1 MRTGMPRRTMWWRVA
16 DGAAAQRLS
25 RARRA
30 RRCRHLG
37 RMLRAGVCVLAVFAS
52 ACEKAAR
59 SPVQPSDPSAPV
71 YVGVSCGEGA
81 RFIGEAFPCSA
92 YARDSLGLTR
102 LIGFLPDCLWASRDP
117 SIVGLHPTFGGP
129 VFVGIAGG
137 SAEVTATYKGVV
149 GSTRVVVEAVD
160 GIKVTAWTSPTA
172 RVGTIAVLR
181 QEVCHSLV
189 TATSGRVVVRA
200 VVGNGTIAESS
211 REVGV
216 GGSCE
221 WRFLEFTVP
230 AGASRVCRTVSL
242 EFGSQRID
250 ALPPPNAGDT
260 WCLAV
265 TN

>member
-1 MRTGMPRRTMWWRVA
+1 
-16 DGAAAQRLS
+16 
-25 RARRA
+25 
-30 RRCRHLG
+30 
-37 RMLRAGVCVLAVFAS
+37 MLQAGVCVLFVFAS
-52 ACEKAAR
+52 ACQKAAR
-59 SPVQPSDPSAPV
+59 SPVQPSDPTAPV
-71 YVGVSCGEGA
+71 SVGVTCGEGA

-92 YARDSLGLTR
+92 YARDSMGLTR

-160 GIKVTAWTSPTA
+160 GVKVLAWTSPTA
-172 RVGTIAVLR
+172 RVGTLAALR

-189 TATSGRVVVRA
+189 STDSGRVVVRA
-200 VVGNGTIAESS
+200 VAENVTIAESV
-211 REVGV
+211 REVGA
-216 GGSCE
+216 GGFCE

-230 AGASRVCRTVSL
+230 VGASRICRTISL

-250 ALPPPNAGDT
+250 ALPPPNVGES
-260 WCLAV
+260 WCLVV